1 MLRKFLVSSVAT
13 ACLWSGAIA
22 QAETAP
28 AADLVLTNGKIY
40 TPSGWS
46 EAIAIRGNVIVAVG
60 TDSEII
66 SLKGGSTKA
75 IDLGGKAVF
84 PGLQDMHVHVLSG
97 GPLHVSG
104 CFVKGES
111 TQKQIL
117 DRIKQCIAEAPK
129 GKWIQ
134 AGMFDPNQFEDRS
147 SMRKLLDSVSPNNPV
162 TIQALDGHTVWANSR
177 ALAAAK
183 ITSAT
188 PSPAGGVIFK
198 DKKGEPTGI
207 LNDTASWLL
216 SASAPRPTPEEL
228 DAGIEWASRQFAS
241 FGVTSFTEAASGNG
255 AQAIFAKLS
264 DKGTLLQ
271 RTRVCNIWAP
281 AFGATTPDIRDH
293 NLHARN
299 LLDTACVKIFSD
311 GTATQ
316 SHTGAMLEPY
326 IPNKANPNP
335 DDVGLLM
342 MPTATLADALTRFD
356 RAGLTV
362 KVHACGDA
370 AVKETLDAF
379 ETMRKTNG
387 FTRLQEVAHFCF
399 SRQQDLE
406 RVRGLGLT
414 AEISAYLWSPSDPI
428 NQDMMKAVGPERM
441 KHFFPIGSA
450 VRSGAN
456 VTLGSDWPCV
466 ELPSPWLAIES
477 AVTRRAPGEATGRID
492 APDERVSLKEAIDLM
507 TLNGARQLGLSDR
520 IGRIETGMIAD
531 IAVLDQNPFDVA
543 ITEVGK
549 TKSVLTLV
557 DGKIVYQS
565 GI

>member
-1 MLRKFLVSSVAT
+1 MLKKFIAFAAIAGSIWSSSVQAQT
-13 ACLWSGAIA
+13 A
-22 QAETAP
+22 EP
-28 AADLVLTNGKIY
+28 ADLVLTNGKIY
-40 TPSGWS
+40 TPTGWS
-46 EAIAIRGNVIVAVG
+46 QAIAIRGNVIVAVG
-60 TDSEII
+60 TDAEIAA
-66 SLKGGSTKA
+66 LKGGSTKA
-75 IDLGGKAVF
+75 IDLAGKAVF

-97 GPLHVSG
+97 GPLHVTG
-104 CFVKGES
+104 CFIKGES
-111 TQKQIL
+111 NQKQIL
-117 DRIKQCIAEAPK
+117 DRIKQCIAAAPK

-147 SMRKLLDSVSPNNPV
+147 GMRKLLDSVSPNNPV
-162 TIQALDGHTVWANSR
+162 TIQALDGHTVWANSK
-177 ALAAAK
+177 ALAAGNVTA
-183 ITSAT
+183 AT
-188 PSPAGGVIFK
+188 PSPPGGVIFK
-198 DKKGEPTGI
+198 DAKGEPTGI
-207 LNDTASWLL
+207 LNDSAAWLL
-216 SASAPRPTPEEL
+216 SAAAPRGTPEEL

-241 FGVTSFTEAASGNG
+241 YGVTSFTEAASGNG
-255 AQAIFAKLS
+255 AQAVFAKLS

-271 RTRVCNIWAP
+271 RTRVCNLWMP
-281 AFGATTPDIRDH
+281 GLGETTDDIRDH
-293 NLHARN
+293 NLYARK

-311 GTATQ
+311 GTSTQ

-326 IPNKANPNP
+326 IPNKANPKA
-335 DDVGLLM
+335 DDRGMLM
-342 MPTATLADALTRFD
+342 MPTKVLADALTRFD
-356 RAGLTV
+356 RDGLTV

-370 AVKETLDAF
+370 AVKETLDAY
-379 ETMRKTNG
+379 EAMRKANG

-399 SRQQDLE
+399 SRQEDLE

-428 NQDMMKAVGPERM
+428 NQDMLKAVGPERM

-477 AVTRRAPGEATGRID
+477 AVTRRPPGEPDGRLD
-492 APDERVSLKEAIDLM
+492 APDERVTLKEAIDLM

-520 IGRIETGMIAD
+520 IGRIEKGMIAD
-531 IAVLDQNPFDVA
+531 IAVLDRNPFEVP

-549 TKSVLTLV
+549 TKALLTLV
-557 DGKIVYQS
+557 DGRIVYQD

>member
-1 MLRKFLVSSVAT
+1 MLKKFIASAAIAAS
-13 ACLWSGAIA
+13 LWSAGVYA
-22 QAETAP
+22 QTTQP
-28 AADLVLTNGKIY
+28 ADLVLANGKVY
-40 TPSGWS
+40 TPTGWS
-46 EAIAIRGNVIVAVG
+46 QAIAVRGNVIVAVG
-60 TDSEII
+60 TDAEVA
-66 SLKGGSTKA
+66 SLKGSSTKV

-84 PGLQDMHVHVLSG
+84 PGLQDMHVHVLGG

-104 CFVKGES
+104 CFIKGES
-111 TQKQIL
+111 NQKQIL
-117 DRIKQCIAEAPK
+117 ARIKQCISAAPK

-162 TIQALDGHTVWANSR
+162 TIQALDGHTVWANSK
-177 ALAAAK
+177 ALAAGNVTA
-183 ITSAT
+183 AT
-188 PSPAGGVIFK
+188 PSPPGGVIFK
-198 DKKGEPTGI
+198 DAKGQPTGI
-207 LNDTASWLL
+207 LNDTAAWLL
-216 SASAPRPTPEEL
+216 SAAAPRPTPEEL

-241 FGVTSFTEAASGNG
+241 FGVTSFTEAASSNG
-255 AQAIFAKLS
+255 AQAVFAKLS

-271 RTRVCNIWAP
+271 RTRICNMWMPDMAEM
-281 AFGATTPDIRDH
+281 TDDIRDH
-293 NLHARN
+293 NIYARK

-311 GTATQ
+311 GTSTQ

-326 IPNKANPNP
+326 IPNKANPKA
-335 DDVGLLM
+335 DDHGMLM
-342 MPTATLADALTRFD
+342 MPTKVLADALTRFD
-356 RAGLTV
+356 RDGLTV

-370 AVKETLDAF
+370 AVKETLDAY
-379 ETMRKTNG
+379 EAMRKANG
-387 FTRLQEVAHFCF
+387 FTRMQEVAHFCF
-399 SRQQDLE
+399 SRQEDLE

-428 NQDMMKAVGPERM
+428 NQDMLKAVGPERM

-477 AVTRRAPGEATGRID
+477 AVTRRPPGEPDGRID
-492 APDERVSLKEAIDLM
+492 APDERVTLKEAIDLM
-507 TLNGARQLGLSDR
+507 TLNGARQLGLSDK
-520 IGRIETGMIAD
+520 IGRIEKGMIAD
-531 IAVLDQNPFDVA
+531 IAVLDRNPFEVP

-549 TKSVLTLV
+549 TKALLTLV
-557 DGKIVYQS
+557 DGRIVYQD